1 MDGTGIEIMPVG
13 NLSARAIVAAANGL
27 HYKTFFHASQ
37 ELISSLSSNEY
48 EVDQLFQHIP
58 ITGRAF
64 PEQTEQDLA
73 KVRKFVDGIR
83 DPSLK
88 ILLTLAC
95 VSVLE
100 EVSCTRKDGQ
110 FLRWDPRAGRNVS
123 KRWQKAELPTLTQAL
138 QRRCSGSTADLL
150 QSLWMGPASPNSEN
164 FPTRVLTLL

>member
-13 NLSARAIVAAANGL
+13 NLSAWAIVAAANGL

-73 KVRKFVDGIR
+73 KARKFVDGIR

-110 FLRWDPRAGRNVS
+110 FLRWDPRSGRNVS
-123 KRWQKAELPTLTQAL
+123 KRWPRRICLRSPRLSSGAAAEVRRICSRVYRWVQPHRTQKTS
-138 QRRCSGSTADLL
+138 RR
-150 QSLWMGPASPNSEN
+150 E
-164 FPTRVLTLL
+164 F